1 MASRRAHLLCV
12 LKRHHTYG
20 VNTFV
25 CSYSLKPNP
34 SHSLVLSSLL
44 DWQPYL
50 LCGFAGFRGS
60 SRETRS
66 RSWAAWPF
74 FHSPLYDSSFIP
86 LEKKSL
92 KISYSLNSN
101 PSHFLVLSSLLDWQP
116 YLLCGFPGFVT
127 LLERRVRAPRKRFE
141 PRTIFYQTLTQMRPR
156 VPCYFLGPI
165 EDKANSSRFGSS
177 LPSHFLLFFLF
188 YFFFFFFFFF
198 FFAYNPSVMR
208 MRLRHQRQHWN
219 RFRSCFSSS
228 RVYLFSRS
236 MLWVARGVNLLS
248 LSLSLSFSLSLFFS
262 QFSLFF
268 LFLRRRK

>member
-1 MASRRAHLLCV
+1 MIRGTILTTRSFFEAVALCTFVLHVCASFWSSFLFLKPNFFLLLHDGEFDLIRRAHLLCI

-25 CSYSLKPNP
+25 C
-34 SHSLVLSSLL
+34 
-44 DWQPYL
+44 
-50 LCGFAGFRGS
+50 
-60 SRETRS
+60 
-66 RSWAAWPF
+66 
-74 FHSPLYDSSFIP
+74 
-86 LEKKSL
+86 
-92 KISYSLNSN
+92 SYSLNSN

-198 FFAYNPSVMR
+198 FFSYNPSVMR
-208 MRLRHQRQHWN
+208 MRLRHQRQ
-219 RFRSCFSSS
+219 R
-228 RVYLFSRS
+228 
-236 MLWVARGVNLLS
+236 
-248 LSLSLSFSLSLFFS
+248 
-262 QFSLFF
+262 
-268 LFLRRRK
+268 